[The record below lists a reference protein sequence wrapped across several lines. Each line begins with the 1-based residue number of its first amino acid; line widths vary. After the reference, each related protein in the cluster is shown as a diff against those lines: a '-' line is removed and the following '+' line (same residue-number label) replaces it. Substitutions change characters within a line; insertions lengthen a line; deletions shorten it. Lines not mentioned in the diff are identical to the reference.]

1 MKFEA
6 YNYQCSP
13 LSVEDGFFTKE
24 AQEYREEALKAMDRH
39 LEIIDEFMTTDKVDY
54 PTGSGMATIPFKEG
68 NVLRLIRK
76 KVRKRKG
83 VNDKIQAELTMPYL
97 KALVL
102 YAKECFY
109 VLSVQ
114 NKTLLSKEKEWE
126 KQYDINE
133 PSCLVIIANTEGRQL
148 LLVEANGAFGSSKKK
163 STQGVCNIFQDTL
176 KALLM
181 PHKLD
186 VNFKPHYGTA
196 DVWDHL
202 IEKYKMGIALKSLDF
217 HFDYPNMAQDAQLLG
232 SFFEEFGVE
241 LNAEME
247 YKIKGH
253 HNQAINF
260 DPREANRNPH
270 LASIIEYGGD
280 TGNKQIHTFMDNS
293 KKSYDAKE
301 VGISTMIATNK
312 LEEQLKQ
319 LIKEA
324 VEKEG
329 KLDFDLTDFDNLRD
343 DLAVWLNAL
352 KRRKTGTEDE

>member
-13 LSVEDGFFTKE
+13 LSVEEGFFTKE
-24 AQEYREEALKAMDRH
+24 AQEYREEALKSMDRH
-39 LEIIDEFMTTDKVDY
+39 LEIIDEFLTAENVDY
-54 PTGSGMATIPFKEG
+54 PMGSEMLVPFKEG
-68 NVLRLIRK
+68 AVLRMIRK
-76 KVRKRKG
+76 KVRRRKG
-83 VNDKIQAELTMPYL
+83 VNAKIQAELTMPYL

-102 YAKECFY
+102 YAKDGFY

-133 PSCLVIIANTEGRQL
+133 PSCLAIIANTEGRQL
-148 LLVEANGAFGSSKKK
+148 LLIEANGAFGSSKKK
-163 STQGVCNIFQDTL
+163 STQSVCNIFQDTF
-176 KALLM
+176 KALLI

-186 VNFKPHYGTA
+186 VNFRPHYGTA
-196 DVWDHL
+196 DVWEHL
-202 IEKYKMGIALKSLDF
+202 IEKYEKGIALKSLDF

-241 LNAEME
+241 LNVEME

-253 HNQAINF
+253 HKQAINF
-260 DPREANRNPH
+260 DPREKNRNPH

-280 TGNKQIHTFMDNS
+280 TGNKQVHEFMDNS

-301 VGISTMIATNK
+301 VGISTMIATSK
-312 LEEQLKQ
+312 LENELKMI
-319 LIKEA
+319 LKEA
-324 VEKEG
+324 IEKDG
-329 KLDFDLTDFDNLRD
+329 KLDLENTDYGNLRD

-352 KRRKTGTEDE
+352 KRKES